1 MASPSFASLIRDH
14 RLAAGLTQ
22 ELLAERSGVGKRT
35 LQDLELGATRP
46 RRETVRRL
54 IDALALTP
62 EARRQLE
69 AVASAPRRG
78 RFPTSAADP
87 SGSARGAPDSPSGAK
102 PRGSSA
108 FSRQGLIPTSLTSF
122 IGRERELIRLQQ
134 LLAGRRLLTLTGPG
148 GSGKTRLALELV
160 ARVQPAYPDGI
171 YVVSLAPLADPGQV
185 GSTIAAALGLLE
197 VPGEPPVET
206 LARFIRERSVFLLL
220 DNFEHLVPAGPLLV
234 DLLTACPMLT
244 IVVTSREVLRLR
256 GEQTFSVPA
265 LSLPANDPRS
275 KNKDALSVASNSE
288 AVRLFVDRAQS
299 VQPSFCL
306 DWSNVEAVADICV
319 RLDGLPLAVELAA
332 ARIRYLNPEHLWA
345 RLDHRLPLLTGG
357 GYDMPVRQRS
367 LRDAIAWSY
376 DLLEPDEQALFRR
389 LGVFAGGFTLES
401 AEAVCDGGGSGEG
414 RGVSEE
420 ASPHAPRHSILDL
433 VGALVDK
440 SLVLQIVAADAEP
453 RYTMLETIREFAVG
467 MLRATSEEEAFRRRH
482 RDWCLALVA
491 ESDRHQ
497 KDAAQGQWLDRLAAE
512 HNNLRA
518 GLSWCIARGDVSEG
532 LHLGASLW
540 WFWYTRGHVVEG
552 RAWYQRLF
560 ALDQRKDQ
568 SRVRALAHFG
578 AGQLAMEQIDYDEAS
593 RLGQESLAIGQ
604 QLRDLES
611 LGLAHQLLGTI
622 ARNRGDYPTARTQL
636 QASLAVR
643 QELGRPDQI
652 SLALGS
658 LGSIAVGEGNWLQAR
673 LWCEQSVTLARKCGD
688 VLQVAKVAS
697 WLGEIALE
705 TMDLSEA
712 RRHYSESLTIA
723 HQLGNQR
730 LLAYA
735 LEGFAAVAA
744 GDGGFERCLIL
755 AGAAE
760 TMREIIGIPHQRNE
774 ELRWAS
780 RFDPARRAL
789 GEPLSAT
796 LVRDGRQMSTG
807 EAIALALLGDRKVP
821 LANDA
826 AAHAVARGRDRR

>member
-1 MASPSFASLIRDH
+1 MVNNVTVSPTFGSLLRGH

-46 RRETVRRL
+46 RRESVRRL
-54 IDALALTP
+54 IAALALTS
-62 EARRQLE
+62 EARDQLE
-69 AVASAPRRG
+69 AVASAPRCGRSLSRAANASAPPRG
-78 RFPTSAADP
+78 APGSP
-87 SGSARGAPDSPSGAK
+87 SGSK
-102 PRGSSA
+102 PRGSSPI
-108 FSRQGLIPTSLTSF
+108 SRQGLIPTSLTSF
-122 IGRERELIRLQQ
+122 IGRERELAELQQ
-134 LLAGRRLLTLTGPG
+134 LLTTRRLLTLTGPG

-160 ARVQPAYPDGI
+160 ASVESAYCDGVF
-171 YVVSLAPLADPGQV
+171 VVSLAPLADPGQV
-185 GSTIAAALGLLE
+185 GSTIASALGLLE
-197 VPGEPPVET
+197 VPGEPPVDT
-206 LARFIRERSVFLLL
+206 LARFVHERSVFLLL

-265 LSLPANDPRS
+265 LSLPANDPPS
-275 KNKDALSVASNSE
+275 KNKDALSVASVSE

-306 DWSNVEAVADICV
+306 DWSNVGAVADICV

-332 ARIRYLNPEHLWA
+332 ARIRHLTPEHLRA
-345 RLDHRLPLLTGG
+345 RLEHRLSLLTGG
-357 GYDMPVRQRS
+357 GYDMPFRQRS

-376 DLLEPDEQALFRR
+376 DLLSGSEQQLFRR
-389 LGVFAGGFTLES
+389 LGVFGGGFTLAA
-401 AEAVCDGGGSGEG
+401 AERVASSEVRVASGEPKD
-414 RGVSEE
+414 RQLV
-420 ASPHAPRHSILDL
+420 PHSSLLDL
-433 VGALVDK
+433 VGSLVEK
-440 SLVLQIVAADAEP
+440 SLVLQMGAADAEP
-453 RYTMLETIREFAVG
+453 RYTMLDTIREFAVE

-552 RAWYQRLF
+552 RAWYRRLF
-560 ALDQRKDQ
+560 ALDQRKEQ
-568 SRVRALAHFG
+568 SRVRALALFG
-578 AGQLAMEQIDYDEAS
+578 AGQLAMEQVDYDEAS
-593 RLGQESLAIGQ
+593 RLGQASLAIGQ

-611 LGLAHQLLGTI
+611 LRLAHQLLGTI
-622 ARNRGDYPTARTQL
+622 ARNRGDYPAARTQL
-636 QASLAVR
+636 QASLEVR
-643 QELGRPDQI
+643 QEFGRPDQI

-658 LGSIAVGEGNWLQAR
+658 LGSIAFGEGNWLQAQ
-673 LWCEQSVTLARKCGD
+673 LWCEQSVTIARECGD
-688 VLQVAKVAS
+688 GLQVAKMAS

-705 TMDLSEA
+705 SMDLAVA
-712 RRHYSESLTIA
+712 RRHYAESLTIS

-744 GDGGFERCLIL
+744 GHGDFERCLIL

-789 GEPLSAT
+789 GESLSAT
-796 LVRDGRQMSTG
+796 LVRDGRQMSTD
-807 EAIALALLGDRKVP
+807 EAIAFAL
-821 LANDA
+821 
-826 AAHAVARGRDRR
+826 RDT